1 MVANFSSTA
10 RGVSPGA
17 QGAGVLFQRHVQAIG
32 DEGDKDVS
40 LDVLVGLVI
49 DGTDGEVVFQLFE
62 CLLDLGEADVV
73 LPQGGG
79 VFIAQV
85 GT

>member
-1 MVANFSSTA
+1 MCF
-10 RGVSPGA
+10 
-17 QGAGVLFQRHVQAIG
+17 
-32 DEGDKDVS
+32 
-40 LDVLVGLVI
+40 VGLVI
-49 DGTDGEVVFQLFE
+49 DGTDGEVVFELFE